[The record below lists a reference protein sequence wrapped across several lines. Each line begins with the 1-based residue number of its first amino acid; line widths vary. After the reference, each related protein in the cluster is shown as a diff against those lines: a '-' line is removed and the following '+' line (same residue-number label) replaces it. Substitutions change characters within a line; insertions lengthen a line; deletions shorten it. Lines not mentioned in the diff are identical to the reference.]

1 MWNRAETQVILALI
15 RHGATSANREH
26 RYLGSTDESLSKEG
40 IMTLMSYKQQ
50 KKYPDVDYLFISPM
64 RRCLETAAILYP
76 NLCPVMIPE
85 WTEMDFGE
93 FEYKNYEEL
102 NGDARYQAWI
112 DNGGTIAFPGGESRE
127 EFIQR
132 CEHGFVRMYGELHRA
147 AELCQKRAVHAGIIV
162 HGGTIMALM
171 SSHDCAQS
179 GKFVCSQEG
188 VCDGVCSDALR
199 QKDYFDYQVANGR
212 GYLCRMEIKND
223 DESCAQTNDRQMKQI
238 WIREIK
244 KL

>member
-1 MWNRAETQVILALI
+1 MWNRAETQVTLVLI
-15 RHGATSANREH
+15 RHGATSANRER
-26 RYLGSTDESLSKEG
+26 RYLGRTDESLSKEG

-50 KKYPDVDYLFISPM
+50 KKYPDVDYLFTSPM

-112 DNGGTIAFPGGESRE
+112 DSGGTIAFPDGESRE

-132 CEHGFVRMYGELHRA
+132 CERGFARMYGELHRA
-147 AELCQKRAVHAGIIV
+147 AELCQKRVVHAGIIV

-171 SSHDCAQS
+171 SSHDCAQ
-179 GKFVCSQEG
+179 GGGLCG
-188 VCDGVCSDALR
+188 DALR
-199 QKDYFDYQVANGR
+199 QKDYFDYQVTNGR

-223 DESCAQTNDRQMKQI
+223 DESCAQTNDRQIKQI